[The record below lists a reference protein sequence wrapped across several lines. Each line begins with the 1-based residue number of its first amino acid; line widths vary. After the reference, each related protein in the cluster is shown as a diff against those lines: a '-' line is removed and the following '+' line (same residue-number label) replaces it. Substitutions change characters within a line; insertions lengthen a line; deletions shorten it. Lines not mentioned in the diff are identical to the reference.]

1 MLVKLLSNLYFFYKK
16 LVTPNDYSIVSEEI
30 EYTVNTDMKYL
41 VEDEFWEK
49 ESKDW
54 DGILDNFYVDVTGE
68 DFRNTTIPQN
78 VEHIILRIKYYFN
91 GKIYSVVSN
100 DINFTPGEEE
110 QSGMTFNIPLS
121 SAWIVDHDDKP
132 IRNITEKVKRYS
144 GPRNDFHGQKVPLEH
159 FLYYDRDVLKDRF
172 PKIILSSSL
181 GMKKVIN
188 TLEDYT
194 TSLQIP

>member
-30 EYTVNTDMKYL
+30 EYTINTDMKYL
-41 VEDEFWEK
+41 MEDEFWEK

-54 DGILDNFYVDVTGE
+54 DGILDNFYVDVTGD

-110 QSGMTFNIPLS
+110 QTGMTFNIPLS

-144 GPRNDFHGQKVPLEH
+144 GPRCDFHEQNVPLEH
-159 FLYYDRDVLKDRF
+159 LLYYDKDVLKDRF
-172 PKIILSSSL
+172 PKIILSNTL
-181 GMKKVIN
+181 GMKKVLN